1 MSRQYNMYNVQLSE
15 FWKQRCDK
23 ETMHNAPYLFDG
35 DSEDVTSTAPSRA
48 PSQLSTTSTATRE
61 KVRTPRPSP
70 TPPKTLPSHL
80 ARPRPRRL
88 RPALVSRPP
97 RFQIE
102 ELTKKLEQE
111 RRKREEVEQMLA
123 SFQDAS
129 RK

>member
-61 KVRTPRPSP
+61 K
-70 TPPKTLPSHL
+70 
-80 ARPRPRRL
+80 
-88 RPALVSRPP
+88 
-97 RFQIE
+97 IE